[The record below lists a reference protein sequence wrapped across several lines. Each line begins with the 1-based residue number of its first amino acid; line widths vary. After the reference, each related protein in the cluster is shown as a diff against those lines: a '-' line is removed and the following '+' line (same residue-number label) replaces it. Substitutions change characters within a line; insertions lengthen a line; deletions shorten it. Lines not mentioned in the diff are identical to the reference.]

1 MSHILFSMTIQV
13 DKTVCKKNLGRLTRL
28 YLKAEQERQHNY
40 LKVRGGG
47 PPSPEGL
54 PHVVKSCFEFVA
66 SPPPPSSFLPSLP
79 PSPSLFP
86 PLPHRMVPTLQ
97 QKRQ

>member
-1 MSHILFSMTIQV
+1 MTVQV

-40 LKVRGGG
+40 LKVREG
-47 PPSPEGL
+47 PPSPEDL
-54 PHVVKSCFEFVA
+54 PRVVEPCFEFVA
-66 SPPPPSSFLPSLP
+66 SSPPPSSLPPSLP
-79 PSPSLFP
+79 PLT
-86 PLPHRMVPTLQ
+86 HRMVPTLQ

>member
-1 MSHILFSMTIQV
+1 MTVQV

-47 PPSPEGL
+47 PTIS
-54 PHVVKSCFEFVA
+54 
-66 SPPPPSSFLPSLP
+66 
-79 PSPSLFP
+79 
-86 PLPHRMVPTLQ
+86 
-97 QKRQ
+97 